1 MGEVRFASLKKAFKD
16 EADELFAE
24 TEKSAKRR
32 WPSYLRKSQED
43 WSDII

>member
-1 MGEVRFASLKKAFKD
+1 MTKSG
-16 EADELFAE
+16 E

-32 WPSYLRKSQED
+32 YQSYLRKSQED